1 MSWLMT
7 SVTLALSI
15 LITGVIVEWIA
26 RMRHPSRLFF
36 MSLGRERNDA
46 DDARARRL
54 RIVNGVATAVGVGL
68 VCTPVPELVRVGAV
82 TICPL
87 VSTTWLIVEMIG
99 AARSVKLE
107 RVPGRYVV
115 SLDDA
120 PGVAEYISVPLQL
133 ANVLTLL
140 VPSAIF
146 AWVLSRLPE
155 SVPMHW
161 NASGAVDRY
170 GSPSELWMMA
180 GLVAFDL
187 LLLWGM
193 TWAVAKEKWALP
205 EKETLRYAQLQL
217 ERRRLMVRMLEW
229 IMLGVNVGM
238 VVIWMAIA
246 LGGFPGWHGIEGPAV
261 VLSVVIMTL
270 APILPLVI
278 GVPRLLRVA
287 DEMKK
292 IAGTEVLGTHH
303 DGWRWG
309 GMIYFA
315 PKDAAVFVPKRIG
328 IGQTLNFAR
337 PAAWIFLAA
346 VILVPLA
353 IALVATLSA
362 A

>member
-7 SVTLALSI
+7 NVTLALSI
-15 LITGVIVEWIA
+15 LITGVLVAWIA
-26 RMRHPSRLFF
+26 RMHHPTRLFF
-36 MSLGRERNDA
+36 IALGRERNAA
-46 DDARARRL
+46 DDARATRL
-54 RIVNGVATAVGVGL
+54 GVANGIATAIGVGL
-68 VCTPVPELVRVGAV
+68 VFLPVPELVKVGAV

-87 VSTTWLIVEMIG
+87 FSSAWLIAEMIG
-99 AARSVKLE
+99 AARSAKLE
-107 RVPGRYVV
+107 RVPGRYIV
-115 SLDDA
+115 SLDEA
-120 PGVAEYISVPLQL
+120 PGIAEYVSVPLQL

-146 AWVLSRLPE
+146 AWLLARLPG

-161 NASGAVDRY
+161 NGSGAVDRY

-187 LLLWGM
+187 LLLWGI
-193 TWAVAKEKWALP
+193 TWAIAKEKWALP
-205 EKETLRYAQLQL
+205 EKETMRYAKLQL

-229 IMLGVNVGM
+229 IMLGVNLGM
-238 VVIWMAIA
+238 VVIWLAVP
-246 LGGFPGWHGIEGPAV
+246 LGNLPGWRGIEGPAV
-261 VLSVVIMTL
+261 VASLGIMAL
-270 APILPLVI
+270 ATILPLVI
-278 GVPRLLRVA
+278 AVPRMMRVA

-292 IAGTEVLGTHH
+292 IAGTDVLGTRH

-309 GMIYFA
+309 GLVYFA
-315 PKDAAVFVPKRIG
+315 PEDSAIFVPKRIG
-328 IGQTLNFAR
+328 IGQTVNFAR

-353 IALVATLSA
+353 IALAASLSA